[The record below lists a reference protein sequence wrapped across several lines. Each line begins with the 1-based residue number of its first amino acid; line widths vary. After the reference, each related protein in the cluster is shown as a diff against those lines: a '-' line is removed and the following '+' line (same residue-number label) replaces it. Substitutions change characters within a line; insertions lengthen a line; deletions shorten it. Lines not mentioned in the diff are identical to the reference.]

1 MTTTLDPQGSLFGY
15 APGGTIAPPAGGARH
30 TDPTTSHETASDYTL
45 RVKWRS
51 ERHLLLSAF
60 EVAAAHDDGGINDDD
75 AADLVYSR
83 EAVYIDSVES
93 VRRCSELRKA
103 GLIEITGVKRPKR
116 SGRNG
121 QCSRITRA
129 GTEEL
134 ARVRQ
139 HRRGD
144 GAKS

>member
-1 MTTTLDPQGSLFGY
+1 MTDLLQPSLFGY
-15 APGGTIAPPAGGARH
+15 APDGAIVPPVGGARH
-30 TDPTTSHETASDYTL
+30 TDPSTSHETADDYTL
-45 RVKWRS
+45 RCRWGT

-60 EVAAAHDDGGINDDD
+60 EVAAAHDEGGINDDQ
-75 AADLVYSR
+75 AADLVYAR
-83 EAVYIDSVES
+83 ESVEIDSVES
-93 VRRCSELRKA
+93 VRRCSELRKF
-103 GLIEITGVKRPKR
+103 GLIEITGVKTPKR

-129 GTEEL
+129 GREEL

-144 GAKS
+144 A